1 MPRVF
6 YFNLNVHQLPPTN
19 PSVPDASMT
28 DLTSV
33 LPGFPTHQ
41 YVHLLPKLEKNLV
54 TTTDLLTL
62 DCGEVAKRAQL
73 PALGV
78 KILCSAVLEALRQS
92 LGITEA
98 GGEGQGQGQGQ
109 GLSTLKKSGKDIV
122 DSWNT
127 VSTLDDD
134 LDRALGGG
142 IPTGY
147 ITEVTGER

>member
-1 MPRVF
+1 M
-6 YFNLNVHQLPPTN
+6 
-19 PSVPDASMT
+19 
-28 DLTSV
+28 
-33 LPGFPTHQ
+33 
-41 YVHLLPKLEKNLV
+41 
-54 TTTDLLTL
+54 
-62 DCGEVAKRAQL
+62 
-73 PALGV
+73 

-98 GGEGQGQGQGQ
+98 GGEGQGQGQ